1 MTALRVGVVGA
12 AGRMGR
18 EVCRAVAS
26 ASDMEL
32 VFAVDRNDGLRVREW
47 AGDGCPDL
55 MTEKKLGEA
64 IERCAPVHVVVDF
77 THPKFAASNALVAI
91 RRGAAAV
98 IGTSGLSP
106 QDLAALRTEAEEH
119 GVAVLYMPN
128 FAIGAVLMMMFAA
141 EAAKHF
147 PECEIIEMHHDK
159 KADAPSGTAIRTAE
173 LIAQARTRRPNKP
186 ATGVIKFE
194 GARGGSVADTPVHSV
209 RLPGLVAH
217 QLVVFGGAGEVL
229 TIRHDSLSR
238 ESFMPGVLLAI
249 RNAPKMKG
257 LTVGL
262 EHLLKE

>member
-1 MTALRVGVVGA
+1 MSKKIRVGVVGA
-12 AGRMGR
+12 AGKMGR
-18 EVCRAVAS
+18 EVCKVVSTAP
-26 ASDMEL
+26 DMEL
-32 VFAVDRNDGLRVREW
+32 AIAVDRNEGLSVSEW
-47 AGDGCPDL
+47 APGCEGL
-55 MTEKKLGEA
+55 VTVAKLGET
-64 IERCAPVHVVVDF
+64 IEAAHPVDVIVDF

-106 QDLAALRTEAEEH
+106 QDLAALRSESEET
-119 GVAVLYMPN
+119 GKAVLYMPN
-128 FAIGAVLMMMFAA
+128 FAIGAVLMMKFAA
-141 EAAKHF
+141 EAARHF
-147 PECEIIEMHHDK
+147 PECEIVEMHHDK

-173 LIAQARTRRPNKP
+173 MIAQSRTRKPNKP
-186 ATGVIKFE
+186 ATGIVKFE

-217 QLVVFGGAGEVL
+217 QMVLFGGQGEVL

-249 RNAPKMKG
+249 RKAPLMHG

-262 EHLLKE
+262 EHLLD